1 MQKYYQGVLF
11 VTATALISGF
21 SIFLNKY
28 GVNNIDATLFT
39 GLKNILVG
47 VMFFILIV
55 ITKEWLS
62 FKNITKRQWPKL
74 LLVGLFGGS
83 IPFLLFFHG
92 LKLTSSLNAG
102 FIHKTL
108 FLYVAFLGIIFLK
121 EKLSKKYI
129 LSLVFMMLGLVLFL
143 KMKSFSLNY
152 GDVLIL
158 IATLFWSVEII
169 ISKKLLKD
177 LPANIVALARMLLGG
192 ALIWFY
198 LVWQGGYA
206 QLTSFGFIEWRWVII
221 TSLLLFG
228 YVYTFYQ
235 GLKLIPAFTATTI
248 LTIAVPIT
256 ALLNFSFFRTALG
269 IGQMIGLIIIF
280 ASGYLISSKYLG
292 QQKHANEH
300 S

>member
-1 MQKYYQGVLF
+1 MQKYYQGILL

-28 GVNNIDATLFT
+28 GVSNIDATLFT

-47 VMFFILIV
+47 ILFFVLIV
-55 ITKEWLS
+55 ITKERLS
-62 FKNITKRQWPKL
+62 IKNITKQQWPKL
-74 LLVGLFGGS
+74 VLVGLLGGS

-108 FLYVAFLGIIFLK
+108 FLYVAFLGILFLK

-129 LSLVFMMLGLVLFL
+129 FSLVFMMMGLVLFL
-143 KMKSFSLNY
+143 KIKSFTLNY
-152 GDVLIL
+152 GDGLIL
-158 IATLFWSVEII
+158 LATLFWSVEII

-177 LPANIVALARMLLGG
+177 LPANIVASARMLLGG
-192 ALIWFY
+192 GLIWFY
-198 LVWQGGYA
+198 LVWQGGYT
-206 QLTSFGFIEWRWVII
+206 QLASFGFIEWRWVIV

-228 YVYTFYQ
+228 YVYTFYH
-235 GLKLIPAFTATTI
+235 GLKYIPAFVATTI

-256 ALLNFSFFRTALG
+256 ALLNLGFFRTALG
-269 IGQMIGLIIIF
+269 LGQIIGLIIIF
-280 ASGYLISSKYLG
+280 TSGYLVSSKYLG
-292 QQKHANEH
+292 QQKHVNEH